1 MKLLHEQSSQCLRSE
16 LDLFSLPPTQTAVD
30 GSQWVE
36 HSPVS
41 TITSS
46 SPIEFIV
53 SGSGEDYMDL
63 NNTLLEVKA
72 CIKTTNDSPVDA
84 AVAVAPINN
93 TLHSL
98 FSQIDV
104 SLNDVNVSSA
114 TTTYPYRAYIETHLN
129 YGTDAKKSRL
139 QAAMYFI
146 DDNLTVSNP
155 IPDSS
160 SARNMGLKRRHG
172 ICTAKPTFDMI
183 GPLHVDVFNQSKY
196 MLNGVTMKVR
206 MTRSKDSF
214 VLMAK
219 SDVTESFKV
228 DILSAKLFVRKLK
241 ITPSLCLAHE
251 RILQQKTAK
260 YPITRVECKVI
271 HLPQG
276 QKSFTHDNLFLGQL
290 PKRIVLGL
298 VDNRAFNG
306 DISLNPYNF
315 QHCNL
320 NYLAVHLD
328 GQQVPWAPL
337 QPSFSGSSYIRAF
350 YTQFTGGDG
359 ISSDTG
365 NTIGREQFVN
375 GHALYCFDLTP
386 DLSSSCGHHFS
397 VTKSGNLRL
406 ELAFEVAL
414 SITGNVLVYSE
425 FDNVIEIDK
434 DRKVTRNYGH

>member
-30 GSQWVE
+30 GSQCVE

-53 SGSGEDYMDL
+53 SGSGEDYMDI

-104 SLNDVNVSSA
+104 SLNDVNVSSS

-160 SARNMGLKRRHG
+160 SARNMELKRRHG

-290 PKRIVLGL
+290 PKRIVLGI

-328 GQQVPWAPL
+328 GQQVSWAPL

-365 NTIGREQFVN
+365 NTIGPEQFVN